1 MMLKPISK
9 LLHVLISLNL
19 LAISSLTVIA
29 PVLAQG
35 QISPNSQTREQRI
48 QGLIQAAIDLN
59 RAKNLARMTAERA
72 NGGLSVYQA
81 ESSMHGPSEESPYV
95 INADGS
101 YTFSFNG
108 GRPGFTEPSIASV
121 ITVNPADWSIVIN
134 SNGPIR

>member
-1 MMLKPISK
+1 MYR
-9 LLHVLISLNL
+9 LLSLGL
-19 LAISSLTVIA
+19 TALSLTLAI
-29 PVLAQG
+29 PVLAQS
-35 QISPNSQTREQRI
+35 QTTQPTQTREERI
-48 QGLIQAAIDLN
+48 QGLIQAAVNLN

-81 ESSMHGPSEESPYV
+81 ESAMHGPSEESPYV

-101 YTFSFNG
+101 YTFSFKG

-121 ITVNPADWSIVIN
+121 ITVNPADWSIVID